1 MFKGTHGSLMIP
13 PFQGNSHIYFDL
25 YFFDGSIE
33 KKGRVVT
40 LTAIFTFISLYALSF
55 YNISLFYLFLFFSRS
70 RFAPPA
76 VGQPTRPLASP
87 CRCRRI
93 RREDAHHVAPP
104 ARGYRHE
111 AEPDQQSLSNSSRL

>member
-55 YNISLFYLFLFFSRS
+55 YNISLFYLSLFSLGRVS
-70 RFAPPA
+70 HR
-76 VGQPTRPLASP
+76 
-87 CRCRRI
+87 
-93 RREDAHHVAPP
+93 
-104 ARGYRHE
+104 
-111 AEPDQQSLSNSSRL
+111 QQSVSPLDL

>member
-40 LTAIFTFISLYALSF
+40 LTAIFTVISLYALSF
-55 YNISLFYLFLFFSRS
+55 YISLCFIYPFFL
-70 RFAPPA
+70 
-76 VGQPTRPLASP
+76 
-87 CRCRRI
+87 
-93 RREDAHHVAPP
+93 
-104 ARGYRHE
+104 
-111 AEPDQQSLSNSSRL
+111 